1 MSNLLCH
8 GIRILNPQKLFIIVT
23 PLTIS
28 INETLR
34 TERLTLV
41 GVKKFNPILLVL
53 FAIAKKVGQICGL
66 NPLVLLQY
74 FGAVKR
80 AVMFVTKVG
89 LIVYAIGY
97 IFLLSIF
104 TLRNTCSLPFIKRL
118 ITDATNRI

>member
-1 MSNLLCH
+1 MSDLFRH
-8 GIRILNPQKLFIIVT
+8 SVSIFNPQKLFIIVT

-28 INETLR
+28 IDETLR

-41 GVKKFNPILLVL
+41 GVKKFNPILLVF
-53 FAIAKKVGQICGL
+53 FAIAKKLGQILRL

-74 FGAVKR
+74 FGAVKW

-89 LIVYAIGY
+89 LVINAIGY

-104 TLRNTCSLPFIKRL
+104 TLRDTCSLPFIERL
-118 ITDATNRI
+118 ITDATNWI